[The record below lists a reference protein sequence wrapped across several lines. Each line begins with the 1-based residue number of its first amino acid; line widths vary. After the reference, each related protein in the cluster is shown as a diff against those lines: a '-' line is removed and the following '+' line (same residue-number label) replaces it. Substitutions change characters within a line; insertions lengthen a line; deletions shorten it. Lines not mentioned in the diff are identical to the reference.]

1 MRIADIMTSLRII
14 ITPVIIWLLLHDTH
28 DTREAAF
35 YLFAA
40 GAITDTLDGYFAR
53 RSKKKVTYGH
63 NFDALADFFFGF
75 TTIFVVVYVSKE
87 AWPLLIV
94 TLTGIIFWTPIIIL
108 ISRKA
113 GALEI
118 PHLQTNLLAAAV
130 YPTVMAYIIGWQ
142 YAWILLLF
150 TAIVMLTYMWKY
162 IVYVR
167 DLYREAT
174 P

>member
-14 ITPVIIWLLLHDTH
+14 MPPVIIWLLLHDE
-28 DTREAAF
+28 RMVAF

-75 TTIFVVVYVSKE
+75 TTIFVVVYVLK

-94 TLTGIIFWTPIIIL
+94 TLTGIVFWTPIIIL

-118 PHLQTNLLAAAV
+118 PHLETNLLAAAV

-150 TAIVMLTYMWKY
+150 STVVMLHYMWKY

-167 DLYREAT
+167 SLYREAT

>member
-14 ITPVIIWLLLHDTH
+14 ITPVIIWLLLHDE
-28 DTREAAF
+28 RVVAY

-75 TTIFVVVYVSKE
+75 TTIFVVVYVLK

-94 TLTGIIFWTPIIIL
+94 TLTGIAFWTPIIIL

-118 PHLQTNLLAAAV
+118 PHLETNLLAAAV

-150 TAIVMLTYMWKY
+150 SAVVMLHYMWKY

-167 DLYREAT
+167 SLYREKT

>member
-14 ITPVIIWLLLHDTH
+14 ITPVIIWLLLHDE
-28 DTREAAF
+28 RVVAY

-75 TTIFVVVYVSKE
+75 TTIFVVVYVLK

-94 TLTGIIFWTPIIIL
+94 TLTGIAFFTPIIIL

-118 PHLQTNLLAAAV
+118 PHLETNLLAAAV

-142 YAWILLLF
+142 YAWIVLLF
-150 TAIVMLTYMWKY
+150 TAVVMLHYMWKY

-167 DLYREAT
+167 SLYREKT

>member
-1 MRIADIMTSLRII
+1 M
-14 ITPVIIWLLLHDTH
+14 TPVIIWLLLHDE
-28 DTREAAF
+28 RVVAF

-75 TTIFVVVYVSKE
+75 TTIFVVVYVLK

-94 TLTGIIFWTPIIIL
+94 TLTGIVFWTPIIIL

-113 GALEI
+113 GTLEI
-118 PHLQTNLLAAAV
+118 PHLETNLLAAAV

-150 TAIVMLTYMWKY
+150 SAVVMLHYMWKY

-167 DLYREAT
+167 CLYREEM

>member
-14 ITPVIIWLLLHDTH
+14 VTPVIIWLLLHDE
-28 DTREAAF
+28 RVVAY

-53 RSKKKVTYGH
+53 RSKKKVTYGA

-75 TTIFVVVYVSKE
+75 ITIFVVVYVTK

-94 TLTGIIFWTPIIIL
+94 TLTGIAFWTPIIIL
-108 ISRKA
+108 ISRKV
-113 GALEI
+113 GILDI
-118 PHLQTNLLAAAV
+118 PHLDTNLLAAAV

-142 YAWILLLF
+142 YSWLLLLF
-150 TAIVMLTYMWKY
+150 TAFVMIHYMWKY
-162 IVYVR
+162 LVYVR
-167 DLYREAT
+167 NLYREAT

>member
-14 ITPVIIWLLLHDTH
+14 ITPVIIWLLLNDE
-28 DTREAAF
+28 RVIAY

-75 TTIFVVVYVSKE
+75 TTIFVLVYVLK

-94 TLTGIIFWTPIIIL
+94 TLTGIVFWTPIIIL

-118 PHLQTNLLAAAV
+118 PHLETNLLAAAV
-130 YPTVMAYIIGWQ
+130 YPTVMAYIIGWK
-142 YAWILLLF
+142 YAWVVLLF
-150 TAIVMLTYMWKY
+150 TAFVMLHYMWKY

-167 DLYREAT
+167 DLYQEKA

>member
-14 ITPVIIWLLLHDTH
+14 MTPVIIWLLLHDE
-28 DTREAAF
+28 RVVAY

-75 TTIFVVVYVSKE
+75 TTIFVVVYVLK

-150 TAIVMLTYMWKY
+150 TAVVMLNYMWKY

-167 DLYREAT
+167 NLYREAT

>member
-14 ITPVIIWLLLHDTH
+14 MTPVIIWLLLHDA
-28 DTREAAF
+28 RVVAF

-75 TTIFVVVYVSKE
+75 TTIFVVVYKLE

-94 TLTGIIFWTPIIIL
+94 TLTGIAFWTPIIIL

-118 PHLQTNLLAAAV
+118 PHLETNLLAAAV
-130 YPTVMAYIIGWQ
+130 YPTVMAYIIGWH

-150 TAIVMLTYMWKY
+150 SAVVMLHYMWKY

-167 DLYREAT
+167 SLYRKTT

>member
-14 ITPVIIWLLLHDTH
+14 MTPVIIWLLLHDE
-28 DTREAAF
+28 RVVAY

-75 TTIFVVVYVSKE
+75 TTIFVVVYVLK

-94 TLTGIIFWTPIIIL
+94 TLTGIAFFTPIIIL

-113 GALEI
+113 GILDI
-118 PHLQTNLLAAAV
+118 PHLETNLLAAAV

-142 YAWILLLF
+142 YAGIVLLF
-150 TAIVMLTYMWKY
+150 TAVVMLHYMWKY

-167 DLYREAT
+167 SLYQEKT
-174 P
+174 S

>member
-14 ITPVIIWLLLHDTH
+14 ITPVIIWFLLHD
-28 DTREAAF
+28 EKVIAF

-75 TTIFVVVYVSKE
+75 PTMFVVVYVYK

-94 TLTGIIFWTPIIIL
+94 ALSGIAFFTPIFLL

-118 PHLQTNLLAAAV
+118 PHLETNLLAAAI
-130 YPTVMAYIIGWQ
+130 YPTVMAYIIDWQ
-142 YAWILLLF
+142 YAWLLLLF
-150 TAIVMLTYMWKY
+150 TTFVVLYYMRKY
-162 IVYVR
+162 FLYVR
-167 DLYREAT
+167 NLYQEKT
-174 P
+174 T

>member
-14 ITPVIIWLLLHDTH
+14 ITPVIIWLLLHD
-28 DTREAAF
+28 EKVVAY

-75 TTIFVVVYVSKE
+75 TTIFIVVYVFK

-94 TLTGIIFWTPIIIL
+94 TLTGIAFFTPIIIL

-113 GALEI
+113 GILDI
-118 PHLQTNLLAAAV
+118 PHLETNLLAAAV

-142 YAWILLLF
+142 YAWIVLLF
-150 TAIVMLTYMWKY
+150 TAVVMLHYMWKY

-167 DLYREAT
+167 SLYREKT

>member
-14 ITPVIIWLLLHDTH
+14 MTPVIIWLLLHDE
-28 DTREAAF
+28 RVVAF

-75 TTIFVVVYVSKE
+75 TTIFVVVYVLK

-150 TAIVMLTYMWKY
+150 TAVVMLNYMWKY

>member
-1 MRIADIMTSLRII
+1 MRIADIMTTLRII
-14 ITPVIIWLLLHDTH
+14 MTPVIIWLLLHDE
-28 DTREAAF
+28 RVVAY

-75 TTIFVVVYVSKE
+75 TTIFVVVYVLK

-150 TAIVMLTYMWKY
+150 TAVVMLNYMWKY

>member
-1 MRIADIMTSLRII
+1 M
-14 ITPVIIWLLLHDTH
+14 TPVIIWLLLHDE
-28 DTREAAF
+28 RVVAF

-75 TTIFVVVYVSKE
+75 TTIFVVVYVLK

-94 TLTGIIFWTPIIIL
+94 TLTGIVFWTPIIIL

-118 PHLQTNLLAAAV
+118 PHLETNLLAAAV

-150 TAIVMLTYMWKY
+150 SAVVMLHYMWKY

-167 DLYREAT
+167 SLYREAT

>member
-14 ITPVIIWLLLHDTH
+14 MTPVIIWLLLHDE
-28 DTREAAF
+28 RVVAY

-75 TTIFVVVYVSKE
+75 TTIFVVVYVAK

-94 TLTGIIFWTPIIIL
+94 TLTGIAFWTPIIIL

-113 GALEI
+113 GILDI
-118 PHLQTNLLAAAV
+118 PHLETNLLAAAV

-142 YAWILLLF
+142 YAGILLLF
-150 TAIVMLTYMWKY
+150 TAVVMLHYMWKY

-167 DLYREAT
+167 SLYREAT

>member
-14 ITPVIIWLLLHDTH
+14 ITPVIIWLLLHDE
-28 DTREAAF
+28 RVVAY

-75 TTIFVVVYVSKE
+75 TTIFVVVYVLK

-94 TLTGIIFWTPIIIL
+94 TLTGIAFWTPIIIL
-108 ISRKA
+108 ISRKV
-113 GALEI
+113 GTLEI
-118 PHLQTNLLAAAV
+118 PHLETNLLAAAV

-142 YAWILLLF
+142 YAGIVLLF
-150 TAIVMLTYMWKY
+150 TAVVMLHYMWKY

-167 DLYREAT
+167 SLYREKT

>member
-14 ITPVIIWLLLHDTH
+14 MTPVIIWLLLHDE
-28 DTREAAF
+28 RVVAY

-75 TTIFVVVYVSKE
+75 TTIFVVVYVLK

-150 TAIVMLTYMWKY
+150 TAVVMLNYMWKY

>member
-14 ITPVIIWLLLHDTH
+14 MPPVIIWLLLHDE
-28 DTREAAF
+28 RMVAF

-75 TTIFVVVYVSKE
+75 TTIFVVVYVLK

-94 TLTGIIFWTPIIIL
+94 TLTGIVFWTPIIIL

-118 PHLQTNLLAAAV
+118 PHLETNLLAAAV

-142 YAWILLLF
+142 YAWIVLLF
-150 TAIVMLTYMWKY
+150 TAVVMLHYMWKY

-167 DLYREAT
+167 SLYREAT

>member
-14 ITPVIIWLLLHDTH
+14 ITPVIIWLLLHDE
-28 DTREAAF
+28 RVVAY

-75 TTIFVVVYVSKE
+75 TTIFVVVYVLK

-94 TLTGIIFWTPIIIL
+94 TLTGIAFWTPIIIL

-118 PHLQTNLLAAAV
+118 PHLETNLLAAAV

-142 YAWILLLF
+142 YAWIMLLF
-150 TAIVMLTYMWKY
+150 TAVVMLHYMWKY

-167 DLYREAT
+167 SLYREKT

>member
-14 ITPVIIWLLLHDTH
+14 MTPVIIWLLLHDE
-28 DTREAAF
+28 RVVAY

-53 RSKKKVTYGH
+53 RSKKKVTYGA

-75 TTIFVVVYVSKE
+75 TTIFFVVYVSK
-87 AWPLLIV
+87 AWLLLIV
-94 TLTGIIFWTPIIIL
+94 TLTGIAFWTPIIIL

-113 GALEI
+113 GILDI
-118 PHLQTNLLAAAV
+118 PHLETNLLAAAI

-150 TAIVMLTYMWKY
+150 SAVVMLHYMWKY

-167 DLYREAT
+167 SLYREAT

>member
-1 MRIADIMTSLRII
+1 M
-14 ITPVIIWLLLHDTH
+14 TPVIIWLLLHDE
-28 DTREAAF
+28 RVVAY

-63 NFDALADFFFGF
+63 NFDALADFIFGF
-75 TTIFVVVYVSKE
+75 TTIFVVVYVSK

-94 TLTGIIFWTPIIIL
+94 TLTGIVFWTPIIIL

-113 GALEI
+113 GILDI
-118 PHLQTNLLAAAV
+118 PHLETNLLAAAV

-150 TAIVMLTYMWKY
+150 TAVVMLHYMWKY

-167 DLYREAT
+167 SLYREAT

>member
-14 ITPVIIWLLLHDTH
+14 MTPVIIWLLLHDE
-28 DTREAAF
+28 RVVAY

-75 TTIFVVVYVSKE
+75 TTIFVVVYVLK

-94 TLTGIIFWTPIIIL
+94 TLTGIAFFTPIIIL

-113 GALEI
+113 GILDI
-118 PHLQTNLLAAAV
+118 PHLETNLLAAAV
-130 YPTVMAYIIGWQ
+130 YPTVMTYIIGWQ
-142 YAWILLLF
+142 YSWILLLF
-150 TAIVMLTYMWKY
+150 TAFVMIHYMWKY

-167 DLYREAT
+167 SLYQEKT
-174 P
+174 S

>member
-14 ITPVIIWLLLHDTH
+14 ITPVIIWLLLHDE
-28 DTREAAF
+28 RVVAY

-75 TTIFVVVYVSKE
+75 TTIFVVVYVSK
-87 AWPLLIV
+87 AWLLLIV
-94 TLTGIIFWTPIIIL
+94 TMTGIAFWTPIIIL

-113 GALEI
+113 GILDI
-118 PHLQTNLLAAAV
+118 PHLETNLLAAAV

-142 YAWILLLF
+142 YAGILLLF
-150 TAIVMLTYMWKY
+150 TAVVMLHYMWKY

-167 DLYREAT
+167 SLYQEKT
-174 P
+174 S

>member
-1 MRIADIMTSLRII
+1 VIAY
-14 ITPVIIWLLLHDTH
+14 
-28 DTREAAF
+28 

-75 TTIFVVVYVSKE
+75 TTIFFVVYVLK

-94 TLTGIIFWTPIIIL
+94 TLTGIAFFTPIIIL

-113 GALEI
+113 GILDI
-118 PHLQTNLLAAAV
+118 PHLETNLLAAAV

-142 YAWILLLF
+142 YAGILLLF
-150 TAIVMLTYMWKY
+150 TAVVMLHYMWKY

-167 DLYREAT
+167 SLYQEKT
-174 P
+174 S

>member
-14 ITPVIIWLLLHDTH
+14 ITPVIIWLLLHD
-28 DTREAAF
+28 EKVFAY

-75 TTIFVVVYVSKE
+75 PTMFVVVYVYK

-94 TLTGIIFWTPIIIL
+94 TLTGIAFFTPIFIL
-108 ISRKA
+108 ISRKV

-118 PHLQTNLLAAAV
+118 PHLETNLLAAAI
-130 YPTVMAYIIGWQ
+130 YPTVMAYIINWK
-142 YAWILLLF
+142 YAWLLLLF
-150 TAIVMLTYMWKY
+150 TAFVVLYYMRKY
-162 IVYVR
+162 FLYVR
-167 DLYREAT
+167 NLYQEKT
-174 P
+174 T

>member
-14 ITPVIIWLLLHDTH
+14 ITPVIIWLLLHD
-28 DTREAAF
+28 EKVVAF
-35 YLFAA
+35 YLFGA

-75 TTIFVVVYVSKE
+75 PTMFVVVYVYK

-94 TLTGIIFWTPIIIL
+94 TLSGIAFFTPIFIL

-118 PHLQTNLLAAAV
+118 PHLETNLLAAAI
-130 YPTVMAYIIGWQ
+130 YPTVMAYIIDWQ
-142 YAWILLLF
+142 YAGILLIF
-150 TAIVMLTYMWKY
+150 TTGVVLYYMRKY
-162 IVYVR
+162 FLYVR
-167 DLYREAT
+167 NLYQEKT
-174 P
+174 T

>member
-14 ITPVIIWLLLHDTH
+14 ITPVIIWLLLHDE
-28 DTREAAF
+28 RVVAY

-75 TTIFVVVYVSKE
+75 TTIFVVVYVLK

-94 TLTGIIFWTPIIIL
+94 TLTGIAFWTPIIIL

-113 GALEI
+113 GILDI
-118 PHLQTNLLAAAV
+118 PHLETNLLAAAV

-150 TAIVMLTYMWKY
+150 TAVVMLHYMWKY

-167 DLYREAT
+167 SLYGEKT

>member
-14 ITPVIIWLLLHDTH
+14 MTPVIIWLLLHDA
-28 DTREAAF
+28 RVVAF

-75 TTIFVVVYVSKE
+75 TTIFVVFYVLK

-94 TLTGIIFWTPIIIL
+94 TLTGIAFWTPIIIL

-118 PHLQTNLLAAAV
+118 PHLETNLLAAAV
-130 YPTVMAYIIGWQ
+130 YPTVMAYIIGWH

-150 TAIVMLTYMWKY
+150 SAVVMLHYMWKY

-167 DLYREAT
+167 SLYRKTT

>member
-14 ITPVIIWLLLHDTH
+14 ITPIIIWLLLHDE
-28 DTREAAF
+28 RVVAY

-75 TTIFVVVYVSKE
+75 TTIFVVVYVLK

-94 TLTGIIFWTPIIIL
+94 TLTGIAFWTPIIIL

-113 GALEI
+113 GILDI
-118 PHLQTNLLAAAV
+118 PHLETNLLAAAV

-150 TAIVMLTYMWKY
+150 TAVVMLHYMWKY

-167 DLYREAT
+167 SLYREAT